1 MKYRVVV
8 TENAKA
14 NLRSY
19 YSHAAGRAPLTAER
33 WLNRFHKALAAL
45 GSNPERCSLAPE
57 NEVVASEIRQ
67 LLFGKH
73 SSVFRA
79 LFTIA
84 EDEVLVLHIR
94 RATMDTAMPD
104 ELFG

>member
-1 MKYRVVV
+1 MKYRGVV

-19 YSHAAGRAPLTAER
+19 YLRAAGRAPFTAER
-33 WLNRFHKALAAL
+33 WLNRFQKALATLA
-45 GSNPERCSLAPE
+45 SNPERCSLAPE
-57 NEVVASEIRQ
+57 DDVVDAEIRQ
-67 LLFGKH
+67 LLFGKRP
-73 SSVFRA
+73 SVFRA

-84 EDEVLVLHIR
+84 KDEVQVLHMR
-94 RATMDTAMPD
+94 RATMDTAAPD